1 MFSKSNLYKYLSV
14 VSTVSLVLA
23 GFFIVQMF
31 IIFLLHAMLQ
41 SGLISG
47 DLLEST
53 LLQFVFSV
61 LVYGLTLGFIL
72 GVYQSLYGPI
82 KNKKTL
88 LGFSRKPKIS
98 DIYFLLAGYGVYF
111 VGNLAVFTFLTTFV
125 PGFNFDEKQSV
136 GFENINSQ
144 IEYVMAFV
152 VLVVMAPLIEEA
164 IFRGFLFTKV
174 RKQLNFWPTAIVVS
188 LIFGLVHLQ
197 WNVGVDVFV
206 LSLVLCFVREKTNSI
221 WAGVGIHMLK
231 NCVAFMILFFNL
243 A

>member
-1 MFSKSNLYKYLSV
+1 MQFV
-14 VSTVSLVLA
+14 VSL
-23 GFFIVQMF
+23 
-31 IIFLLHAMLQ
+31 
-41 SGLISG
+41 
-47 DLLEST
+47 
-53 LLQFVFSV
+53 
-61 LVYGLTLGFIL
+61 LVYGLTLCFIL
-72 GVYQSLYGPI
+72 GVHQSLYGPI
-82 KNKKTL
+82 KNKNSL
-88 LGFSRKPKIS
+88 LGFSRKPKVS
-98 DIYFLLAGYGVYF
+98 DVYFLLAGYGAYF
-111 VGNLAVFTFLTTFV
+111 VGNLVVFTFLTSFV
-125 PGFNFDEKQSV
+125 PGFNFDEKQNV

-197 WNVGVDVFV
+197 WNVGVDVFI

-231 NCVAFMILFFNL
+231 NLLAFTILFLNL
-243 A
+243 